1 MSDLK
6 ALLERA
12 DHAVS
17 DLPLPDGGLDGL
29 QRRRDRK
36 RRNQR
41 IAAGVVG
48 IAVFVAAVWIVTAGG
63 SFDRTQRPANEPST
77 VNQTDT
83 AEDVVRGFL
92 AAFGA
97 FDAEAAMTFV
107 ADDADLRWIIEPPLP
122 ANERGLSMELA
133 LLEAQRVQL
142 SVTSCQAAPF
152 GSGTSVV
159 CGFDFHAIASDAL
172 GLGPFTGSTFVFTV
186 RDGEIVKAASNPNL
200 KQFKSQMR
208 APFAEWVAATYPR
221 DFRVMYNTGSI
232 PQNPKGF
239 RQVRGRPTEES
250 MRLWRLHIPE
260 YVEAVQQG
268 TA

>member
-1 MSDLK
+1 MADLRT
-6 ALLERA
+6 LVREEMERA
-12 DHAVS
+12 GSPSYSFD
-17 DLPLPDGGLDGL
+17 DLA
-29 QRRRDRK
+29 RRRDRK

-41 IAAGVVG
+41 ITAGVVG
-48 IAVFVAAVWIVTAGG
+48 IAVFVAAVWIVTSGG
-63 SFDRTQRPANEPST
+63 SSDRTQTPANEPST
-77 VNQTDT
+77 VNSTDA

-97 FDAEAAMTFV
+97 FDPEAAMAYL
-107 ADDADLRWIIEPPLP
+107 ADDADLRGLIEPGAP
-122 ANERGLSMELA
+122 ANERGLSLELA

-142 SVTSCQAAPF
+142 TVTSCQAAPF

-159 CGFDFHAIASDAL
+159 CGFDFHAIASDVL
-172 GLGPFTGSTFVFTV
+172 GLGPFTGSTYVFTV
-186 RDGEIVKAASNPNL
+186 RDGEIVKAAPNANL

-221 DFRVMYNTGSI
+221 DFHVMYNTGSI

-239 RQVRGRPTEES
+239 RQVRGRLTEAS
-250 MRLWRLHIPE
+250 IRLWRLHISE

>member
-1 MSDLK
+1 MSDPRS
-6 ALLERA
+6 LLERE
-12 DHAVS
+12 S
-17 DLPLPDGGLDGL
+17 QRFIQQDGAFERLR
-29 QRRRDRK
+29 RRRDRK

-48 IAVFVAAVWIVTAGG
+48 IAVFVAAVWIVTSGG
-63 SFDRTQRPANEPST
+63 PSDRTQRPADEPST
-77 VNQTDT
+77 VNPTDA

-97 FDAEAAMTFV
+97 FDPEAAMTYV
-107 ADDADLRWIIEPPLP
+107 ADDADLRWIIDPQVP
-122 ANERGLSMELA
+122 ANERGLSLTLA
-133 LLEAQRVQL
+133 LAEAQRVQL
-142 SVTSCQAAPF
+142 TITSCQAVPF
-152 GSGTSVV
+152 GSATSVV
-159 CGFDFHAIASDAL
+159 CGFDFNAIASDVL

-186 RDGEIVKAASNPNL
+186 RDGEIVKAWSNANL

-221 DFRVMYNTGSI
+221 DFHVMYNTGSI

-239 RQVRGRPTEES
+239 RQVRGRLTDES

>member
-1 MSDLK
+1 VTEYRS
-6 ALLERA
+6 LLERA
-12 DHAVS
+12 GSNAPPL
-17 DLPLPDGGLDGL
+17 DLQLERVL
-29 QRRRDRK
+29 RRRDRK

-41 IAAGVVG
+41 ITAGVVG
-48 IAVFVAAVWIVTAGG
+48 IAVFVAAVWIVTSGG
-63 SFDRTQRPANEPST
+63 PSDRTQTPANEPSR
-77 VNQTDT
+77 VNSTDA

-97 FDAEAAMTFV
+97 FDPEAAMAYL
-107 ADDADLRWIIEPPLP
+107 ADDADLRGLIEPPAP
-122 ANERGLSMELA
+122 ANEKGLSQELA
-133 LLEAQRVQL
+133 MLEAQRVQL
-142 SVTSCQAAPF
+142 TITSCQAAPF
-152 GSGTSVV
+152 GSATSVV
-159 CGFDFHAIASDAL
+159 CGFDFHAIASDVL
-172 GLGPFTGSTFVFTV
+172 GLGPFTGSTYVFTV
-186 RDGEIVKAASNPNL
+186 RDGEIVEAAPNANL

-221 DFRVMYNTGSI
+221 DFHVMYNTGSI

-260 YVEAVQQG
+260 YVDAVQQG